1 METVMAGAHGG
12 TDEPV
17 PGGDGEREARFVI
30 DVLSAGDIAVPA
42 ELLWSMDELAGCDVA
57 GTLAALET
65 SGLVTWDRDGHV
77 GLTASGRCSSRLS
90 GAERARLRGVLGRA
104 AQSSRSVPIPVV
116 ADLLLDGCRVQ
127 RDSTVVPWL
136 LERAD
141 RELREG
147 RLDDAATVLAAVV
160 DAVERGHE
168 VPLDIRVKA
177 FSRRSYVLRWLG
189 SADESRL
196 LLDRAVATARASGDA
211 VSLAVAAVAWRPE
224 LINVT
229 DDPHGVALVDEALS
243 VVDPREVVVRSRL
256 LAARAEAL
264 LFTDLRAAQSSSVE
278 ALALARRGGDA
289 EAFIISA
296 YSYRV
301 THWHPSRQAEMLAL
315 GSEMVA
321 ASPRAVDSAEY
332 GAVTRLQ
339 VFLEQG
345 DWPHFDSELLA
356 MGRRL
361 SPAERPSEQLWW
373 RTLSAARAQSCG
385 DWRAFEADNAAAME
399 LAQRAQHAGALQLLA
414 TQQLLGA
421 WHRGEDLRPL
431 VADAVLEASPAG
443 PMRTSWESALLGW
456 TCTRRA
462 PDDVTG
468 ALDRFLEQGADT
480 VRADLTFGPVMSSL
494 AIAAAEVGSVRHA
507 AVLYDALLPFAGQ
520 WAGTSGAVVAGPYA
534 LHLGRLAMVLGSSD
548 AALELL
554 TAALESCRDGECRP
568 WEARVEL
575 ALAEAATTARDRPR
589 HARRAAELAGEL
601 AMSEVEQSARRL
613 LGVAV
618 RPAGLTRREVEVL
631 RALGSGATNQEI
643 ADGLYV
649 SLKTVERHLLNAY
662 RKIGARNRAEA
673 VRFALQELSD

>member
-1 METVMAGAHGG
+1 MAGAHDR

-17 PGGDGEREARFVI
+17 PGGVDGREARFVV

-42 ELLWSMDELAGCDVA
+42 ELLWSVDELAGCDVA
-57 GTLAALET
+57 GALAALEM

-77 GLTASGRCSSRLS
+77 GLTARGRHCGSRLS

-104 AQSSRSVPIPVV
+104 ARSSRSIPIPVV

-127 RDSTVVPWL
+127 RDATVVPWL

-147 RLDDAATVLAAVV
+147 RLDDAAAVLAAVV
-160 DAVERGHE
+160 EAVVRGHE

-189 SADESRL
+189 SAEESRL

-229 DDPHGVALVDEALS
+229 DDPHGVALVEEALS
-243 VVDPREVVVRSRL
+243 VVDPQETVVRSRL

-264 LFTDLRAAQSSSVE
+264 LFTDLTAAQASSVE

-289 EAFIISA
+289 EAFIVSA
-296 YSYRV
+296 YSYRLA
-301 THWHPSRQAEMLAL
+301 HWHPSRQAEMLAL

-321 ASPRAVDSAEY
+321 ASPRAVDYAEY

-339 VFLEQG
+339 VFLERG

-361 SPAERPSEQLWW
+361 SPAERPSEELWW
-373 RTLSAARAQSCG
+373 RTLSSARFQCRG
-385 DWRAFEADNAAAME
+385 EWEAFDHDNGAAME

-421 WHRGEDLRPL
+421 WQRGDDLRPL
-431 VADAVLEASPAG
+431 VAEAVLEASPAG

-456 TCTRRA
+456 TCTRRD
-462 PDDVTG
+462 PGEVVG
-468 ALDRFLEQGADT
+468 ALDRFLDQGAES
-480 VRADLTFGPVMSSL
+480 VRADLTYGPVMSSL
-494 AIAAAEVGSVRHA
+494 AMATAEVGSVRHA
-507 AVLYDALLPFAGQ
+507 AVLYEALLPFADQ

-534 LHLGRLAMVLGSSD
+534 LHLGRLATVLGASD

-575 ALAEAATTARDRPR
+575 ALAEAASTVRDRR
-589 HARRAAELAGEL
+589 GHGRRAAALADELGL
-601 AMSEVEQSARRL
+601 SEVERSAHRL
-613 LGVAV
+613 LGVDV
-618 RPAGLTRREVEVL
+618 RPARLSRREVEVL
-631 RALGSGATNQEI
+631 RALGRGATNQQI
-643 ADGLYV
+643 ADELYV

-662 RKIGARNRAEA
+662 RKIGARNRADA